1 MNWAEAIVL
10 IVIVS
15 AIARTLRTTIV
26 LRGQSGRHIE
36 MNSKGVP
43 IHVRDQPPAP
53 ETEALRREVQDLRER
68 IKVLERIATDGRASR
83 ELADEIEKLR

>member
-1 MNWAEAIVL
+1 MNWAEAVVL

-43 IHVRDQPPAP
+43 IHVRDQAP

-68 IKVLERIATDGRASR
+68 IKVLERIVTDGRASR